1 MSATSPPSFTPC
13 RAISARCSS
22 TSIRRFRGLPTARHE
37 AACASGSI
45 AVLAASAEI
54 EAGRYDLS
62 MVVGVEQ
69 MKTVDPKTGG
79 DYLGTAAWYE
89 NEAKGIEF
97 PFPKLFGKLGDE
109 YDKRFGLKDEHLARI
124 SAINYGNAK
133 RNPLAQTRNWY
144 MTEPH
149 ANATGKFNTVIGGRI
164 KVSDCSQVTD
174 GAVSLFLA
182 SETLAA
188 QYAERRNLKLSEI
201 PRILGWGHR
210 TAPLGFAAK
219 VEESRNDRYVLPH
232 TRQAILDAL
241 RRAGMT
247 DVWDVQ
253 GIETHDCFTTSEY
266 MAIDHFGLTE
276 PGESWKALDEGV
288 IEMGGRHADQPERR
302 ADRCGPPRRGHGD
315 ASAPRR
321 LEAGERARG
330 RLSGRER
337 SAVRHAEHRRQRHD
351 QLRFHRRE
359 LTEILLRDAGRGS
372 GVDQSSA
379 KVPPHSL
386 EAEAAV
392 LGGILLDNTALDRVA
407 EHVSAEDFYREAHR
421 KIFRAASELSQRS
434 EPIDLLTLTEAL
446 KTRGELAE
454 VGGAA
459 YVSELADR
467 ALSAANIQYHARI
480 IREKAILRGLIATAS
495 EIVSRGYEARE
506 EVARFVDEAEQAIYQ
521 IAEKKTRGAFTR
533 VGDMI
538 TETFR
543 HIEQLYERKEMV
555 TGVATGFT
563 DLDRMTAG
571 LQPSDLI
578 IVAGRPSM
586 GKTSFCLN
594 IAEHVAIE
602 NGTGVAVFSLEM
614 SKEQLVL
621 RMLCSQA
628 RVDLSKVRTGF
639 LAQKDF
645 PRLAE
650 AAGRIHDAPI
660 YVDDT
665 PALSA
670 LELRAKARRLKRDKD
685 AKLGLII
692 VDYLQLMRGSGARD
706 DSREQEISQ
715 ISGSL
720 KALAKELRLP
730 VIALSQLNRQVEG
743 RNPPKPRM
751 ADLRESGAIE
761 QDADVIA
768 FIYRDELYNPQS
780 RDQGVAE
787 IIIAKQRNGPVG
799 DVRLAF
805 RSEYTRFEN
814 FEEALPDLSADG
826 QA

>member
-1 MSATSPPSFTPC
+1 M
-13 RAISARCSS
+13 
-22 TSIRRFRGLPTARHE
+22 
-37 AACASGSI
+37 
-45 AVLAASAEI
+45 
-54 EAGRYDLS
+54 
-62 MVVGVEQ
+62 
-69 MKTVDPKTGG
+69 
-79 DYLGTAAWYE
+79 
-89 NEAKGIEF
+89 
-97 PFPKLFGKLGDE
+97 
-109 YDKRFGLKDEHLARI
+109 
-124 SAINYGNAK
+124 
-133 RNPLAQTRNWY
+133 
-144 MTEPH
+144 
-149 ANATGKFNTVIGGRI
+149 
-164 KVSDCSQVTD
+164 
-174 GAVSLFLA
+174 
-182 SETLAA
+182 
-188 QYAERRNLKLSEI
+188 
-201 PRILGWGHR
+201 
-210 TAPLGFAAK
+210 
-219 VEESRNDRYVLPH
+219 
-232 TRQAILDAL
+232 
-241 RRAGMT
+241 
-247 DVWDVQ
+247 
-253 GIETHDCFTTSEY
+253 
-266 MAIDHFGLTE
+266 
-276 PGESWKALDEGV
+276 
-288 IEMGGRHADQPERR
+288 
-302 ADRCGPPRRGHGD
+302 
-315 ASAPRR
+315 
-321 LEAGERARG
+321 
-330 RLSGRER
+330 
-337 SAVRHAEHRRQRHD
+337 
-351 QLRFHRRE
+351 
-359 LTEILLRDAGRGS
+359 
-372 GVDQSSA
+372 DQSSA

-602 NGTGVAVFSLEM
+602 NGIGVAVFSLEM

-692 VDYLQLMRGSGARD
+692 VDYLQLMRGSSARD

-730 VIALSQLNRQVEG
+730 VIGLSQLNRQVEG

-761 QDADVIA
+761 QDADVIV
-768 FIYRDELYNPQS
+768 FIYRDEVYNPQS
-780 RDQGVAE
+780 RDQGAAE